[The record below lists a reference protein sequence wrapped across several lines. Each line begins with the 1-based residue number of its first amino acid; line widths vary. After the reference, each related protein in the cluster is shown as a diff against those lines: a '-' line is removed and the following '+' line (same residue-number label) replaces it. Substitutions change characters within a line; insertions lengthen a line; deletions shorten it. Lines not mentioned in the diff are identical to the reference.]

1 MNIFIENI
9 CFAQNSVNDLE
20 LGLTS
25 APSMLEFDVACW
37 YFYYAIKVTS
47 FLKSFN
53 ATMTCNF
60 YHQRLIMLNF
70 VNKMENALAEHSVS
84 Y

>member
-1 MNIFIENI
+1 MKIFIENI
-9 CFAQNSVNDLE
+9 YFVQYSVNDL
-20 LGLTS
+20 GIGMTS
-25 APSMLEFDVACW
+25 APSMLEFDVTCW
-37 YFYYAIKVTS
+37 HFYYAIKVPS